1 MPVKFGLQIRH
12 PCSQQ
17 TKIPRPVALPKTRLF
32 ENQESPAFNP
42 ILETS
47 SDPTNV
53 IRGCK
58 MVEIFAC
65 TTLFEKTVPPA
76 FAIDK
81 AALVRLS
88 RCGDSCRHEI
98 DDNNRSKN
106 HIRAFQPVPRKSASQ
121 QSIKSRLLAS
131 HHQLPTNLTSVC
143 SVPVPEHWFACR
155 LPWLSSRWIT
165 AAFELC
171 RFHSARDAS
180 MAST

>member
-1 MPVKFGLQIRH
+1 VPVKFGLQSRH

-98 DDNNRSKN
+98 DDNNRSKITFVLSDPYHVKPLPGKHQIAITCISPSTAN
-106 HIRAFQPVPRKSASQ
+106 EFDFGLLGTRFRALVCLPSSLAFQQMDHGCV
-121 QSIKSRLLAS
+121 
-131 HHQLPTNLTSVC
+131 
-143 SVPVPEHWFACR
+143 
-155 LPWLSSRWIT
+155 
-165 AAFELC
+165 
-171 RFHSARDAS
+171 
-180 MAST
+180 